1 MLQQQQIVMWLLLL
15 FLPSHS
21 AHRCAVSL
29 DLRLSQ
35 MHFHACILQ
44 ILLLP
49 HTLTHFSIQLLYCTS
64 CGSPT
69 VHCGANKALFYV
81 VCCQCRASIDF
92 RTFVAR
98 LAWSLS
104 RAVIAHLDTLL
115 ATASTCTK
123 LACSSF
129 SNLNANWGGAHYI
142 WTISFDRQM
151 SLTRW

>member
-1 MLQQQQIVMWLLLL
+1 MLQQQQLILLLL
-15 FLPSHS
+15 LPSHS

-49 HTLTHFSIQLLYCTS
+49 HTLTHFSIQLLYCS
-64 CGSPT
+64 QLRVAHS
-69 VHCGANKALFYV
+69 ALWGKQSAFL
-81 VCCQCRASIDF
+81 CCVLPVS
-92 RTFVAR
+92 R
-98 LAWSLS
+98 LNWFSHICCSFSVISLS

-115 ATASTCTK
+115 ATASTCIK
-123 LACSSF
+123 LACSLF